1 MNILLTSV
9 GRRSYLVNYFKE
21 ALNGEGLVHVAN
33 STAISPAFKVAD
45 KYAVSPLIYDKQ
57 YIPFLL
63 EYCKEN
69 RIDVLISLFDIDL
82 PVLASNKQLFDAIG
96 TRVIVS
102 DSKVIDICND
112 KWKTYLFLRD
122 NELNVPMTY
131 LRLEDALADVQSQ
144 KIKFPL
150 MVKPRWGMG
159 SISIYEAENAEELK
173 IFYDKAKR
181 KIMDT
186 YLKYESNQD
195 PDECVLIQQKI
206 EGQEYGLD
214 IINDLDGKHINTIVK
229 KKYAMRSGE
238 TDCAM
243 VVDNPILK
251 SAGEKLAKLLKHQS
265 NLDVDMFLYNDEP
278 YVLEMNARFGGGYP
292 FSHNAGV
299 NLPLAIIKWAKGN
312 VVSKELLEAKCG
324 IVAQKDIMIVDIS
337 NQVYSDIGSIYAM
350 QQVDKREIYDFIKN
364 EIEPYLS
371 IPLEKKLTV
380 ANLSQY
386 IDKIY
391 EKADGFVYVID
402 GKVRGLIVGYINNRY
417 TDDVY
422 ITMYGVAK
430 GFRGNGIGKKMMD
443 EFLSKVPKGCSV
455 YTNVDRKNEVAL
467 SVYVKCG
474 FAIVDEKDGRLTIR
488 KN

>member
-33 STAISPAFKVAD
+33 STSISPAFKVAD
-45 KYAVSPLIYDKQ
+45 KYVVSPLIYDKQ
-57 YIPFLL
+57 YIPFLI
-63 EYCKEN
+63 EYCKAN
-69 RIDVLISLFDIDL
+69 NIDVLISLFDIDL
-82 PVLASNKQLFDAIG
+82 PVLASNRQLFDEIG

-102 DSKVIDICND
+102 DRKVIDICND
-112 KWKTYLFLRD
+112 KWKTYLFLRE
-122 NELNVPMTY
+122 NGLNAPMTY
-131 LRLEDALADVQSQ
+131 LRLEDALADVESQ

-159 SISIYEAENAEELK
+159 SISIYEAENIEELR
-173 IFYDKAKR
+173 IFYDKARR

-292 FSHNAGV
+292 FSHLAGV
-299 NLPLAIIKWAKGN
+299 NLPQAIVNWVRGEE
-312 VVSKELLEAKCG
+312 VPSDMLLEKVG
-324 IVAQKDIMIVDIS
+324 VTGQKDINIV
-337 NQVYSDIGSIYAM
+337 
-350 QQVDKREIYDFIKN
+350 
-364 EIEPYLS
+364 EIE
-371 IPLEKKLTV
+371 
-380 ANLSQY
+380 
-386 IDKIY
+386 
-391 EKADGFVYVID
+391 
-402 GKVRGLIVGYINNRY
+402 
-417 TDDVY
+417 
-422 ITMYGVAK
+422 IT
-430 GFRGNGIGKKMMD
+430 
-443 EFLSKVPKGCSV
+443 E
-455 YTNVDRKNEVAL
+455 
-467 SVYVKCG
+467 
-474 FAIVDEKDGRLTIR
+474 
-488 KN
+488 

>member
-33 STAISPAFKVAD
+33 STVISPAFRVAD
-45 KYAVSPLIYDKQ
+45 KYVVSPLIYDKQ

-63 EYCKEN
+63 EYCKAN
-69 RIDVLISLFDIDL
+69 KIDVLISLFDIDL
-82 PVLASNKQLFDAIG
+82 PVLASNRQLFDEIG

-122 NELNVPMTY
+122 NELNAPITY
-131 LRLEDALADVQSQ
+131 LRLEDALADVQGQ

-159 SISIYEAENAEELK
+159 SISIYEAENVEELR
-173 IFYDKAKR
+173 IFYDKARR

-251 SAGEKLAKLLKHQS
+251 SAGEKLSKLLKHQS

-292 FSHNAGV
+292 FSHLAGV
-299 NLPLAIIKWAKGN
+299 NLPQAIVNWVRGEE
-312 VVSKELLEAKCG
+312 VPSDMLLEKVG
-324 IVAQKDIMIVDIS
+324 VTGQKDINIV
-337 NQVYSDIGSIYAM
+337 
-350 QQVDKREIYDFIKN
+350 
-364 EIEPYLS
+364 EIE
-371 IPLEKKLTV
+371 
-380 ANLSQY
+380 
-386 IDKIY
+386 
-391 EKADGFVYVID
+391 
-402 GKVRGLIVGYINNRY
+402 
-417 TDDVY
+417 
-422 ITMYGVAK
+422 IT
-430 GFRGNGIGKKMMD
+430 
-443 EFLSKVPKGCSV
+443 E
-455 YTNVDRKNEVAL
+455 
-467 SVYVKCG
+467 
-474 FAIVDEKDGRLTIR
+474 
-488 KN
+488 